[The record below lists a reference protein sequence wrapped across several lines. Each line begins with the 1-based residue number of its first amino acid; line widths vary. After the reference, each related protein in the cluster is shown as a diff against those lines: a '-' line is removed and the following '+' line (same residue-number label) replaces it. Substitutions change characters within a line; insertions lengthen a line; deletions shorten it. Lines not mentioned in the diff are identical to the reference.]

1 MLGKLFKKPD
11 VASEVC
17 LLACLAPPL
26 PAEAPPLSCL
36 APPLN
41 AYVPLPSPLTL
52 LPLPCLAPPLNAY
65 VPLPSPLTPLP
76 LRLGPAP
83 NANVHLP
90 SQLTLLPLTLGP
102 APQRLPSWPRP
113 PALRSPYRLATTL
126 NAYTLLPLTLGPALP
141 ADAPPPGLLAT
152 PQRLRAPPLPADAP
166 PPDACLLAP
175 PPNAYVPRPSLLTLL
190 PLPPSPAPQ
199 RLQFPQGAMVRSQ
212 SRLRGPGVEG
222 RAGQGR
228 GKRISGLLGRPH
240 RSLWWP
246 DGMGEWSGPEK
257 KKKVSD
263 EVGRCSRWKR
273 RMGPVLLLSLTFTV
287 IYHLSGLWPAAFL
300 RSQPCPRPEPSLE
313 PPARR
318 APRPPA
324 PPDLEA
330 LLSWP
335 DTPGDG
341 GDPAAATSPLT
352 STYGLRAPP
361 GAAYPL
367 GGRLRALLVARDH
380 RGQPKAHG
388 GDLFRA
394 RLYSPG
400 LQAGAPGAV
409 RDLGNGTYLLS
420 FPLLWAGEA
429 RVEVKLIHSSEAV
442 AVLRRVRRE
451 RAATVN
457 FTGYFRA
464 GPEREEAECN
474 VEPPAGAGP
483 VCRYPD
489 GQTGETWF
497 CARPRRLPCRAL
509 VGHSFGSY
517 LKVTT
522 KHDELLLGLNVTDK
536 VLPAGISP
544 IQVVGDGSLALPP
557 RPPCG
562 PGLGLAEPSGFYHRN
577 QWTSLSCASRAFP
590 TPGHVLDC
598 LAGKL
603 VHMIGDSTLRQWWEF
618 LLDTVPSLKAL
629 DLHVPYQTGPLLAV
643 DTGRGLVLQWR
654 AHGWPLRSTQT
665 PVASLHSAA
674 RELGGLAG
682 GADTVVVLGLGAHFT
697 TFPPAVFARRLA
709 GVRAAVTALLDRAP
723 ATLVV
728 VKTAN
733 TGYKSVYGSDWLTL
747 QLNRLVRA
755 VFSGLRVA
763 LLDTWDMTS
772 CHDSPDNIHPVR
784 TVVRNEVALFLSH
797 VCPG

>member
-1 MLGKLFKKPD
+1 MRVG
-11 VASEVC
+11 C
-17 LLACLAPPL
+17 Q
-26 PAEAPPLSCL
+26 
-36 APPLN
+36 
-41 AYVPLPSPLTL
+41 
-52 LPLPCLAPPLNAY
+52 
-65 VPLPSPLTPLP
+65 
-76 LRLGPAP
+76 GPA
-83 NANVHLP
+83 A
-90 SQLTLLPLTLGP
+90 
-102 APQRLPSWPRP
+102 
-113 PALRSPYRLATTL
+113 
-126 NAYTLLPLTLGPALP
+126 
-141 ADAPPPGLLAT
+141 
-152 PQRLRAPPLPADAP
+152 
-166 PPDACLLAP
+166 
-175 PPNAYVPRPSLLTLL
+175 
-190 PLPPSPAPQ
+190 
-199 RLQFPQGAMVRSQ
+199 
-212 SRLRGPGVEG
+212 
-222 RAGQGR
+222 
-228 GKRISGLLGRPH
+228 
-240 RSLWWP
+240 
-246 DGMGEWSGPEK
+246 
-257 KKKVSD
+257 
-263 EVGRCSRWKR
+263 
-273 RMGPVLLLSLTFTV
+273 VLLLGLLV
-287 IYHLSGLWPAAFL
+287 VVYHLVNMWPAAFL
-300 RSQPCPRPEPSLE
+300 PAQPCPRPSPGPCAWG
-313 PPARR
+313 PPAGD
-318 APRPPA
+318 PPLPE

-335 DTPGDG
+335 ETPGDG
-341 GDPAAATSPLT
+341 GDPAAATSPGT
-352 STYGLRAPP
+352 STYGLAAPP
-361 GAAYPL
+361 RPAYPL

-380 RGQPKAHG
+380 RGRPKSHG

-409 RDLGNGTYLLS
+409 RDLGNGSYLLS

-429 RVEVKLIHSSEAV
+429 RVEVRLIHSSEAV

-451 RAATVN
+451 RPATVN

-464 GPEREEAECN
+464 GREREEAECN
-474 VEPPAGAGP
+474 VEPPAGGS

-489 GQTGETWF
+489 GQTGEIWF

-522 KHDELLLGLNVTDK
+522 MHDEVLLGSNVTDK
-536 VLPAGISP
+536 VLPGGISP
-544 IQVVGDGSLALPP
+544 IQVVGNSSLALPP

-577 QWTSLSCASRAFP
+577 QWVSLSCASRAFP
-590 TPGHVLDC
+590 TPGRVLDC

-618 LLDTVPSLKAL
+618 LRDTVPSLKAV

-643 DTGRGLVLQWR
+643 DAGRGLVLQWR
-654 AHGWPLRSTQT
+654 AHGWPLRSSQT

-709 GVRAAVTALLDRAP
+709 GVRAAVAALLDRAP

-755 VFSGLRVA
+755 VFSGLHVA